1 MLTIRPAIAADLPA
15 IHGLVADLAEF
26 EKEAAAFTTS
36 LATYQEQFAAGTFQ
50 AHVAETSPGDIVG
63 MTLYYLTFSTWKGRM
78 LYLEDFVV
86 KEDYRGQGIGQ
97 QLFAAFIEEAKRQQ
111 CTMVKWQV
119 LDWNTPAVNFY
130 ELQGATIEK
139 NWWNAKIIF

>member
-1 MLTIRPAIAADLPA
+1 MTIRPATSSDLAA
-15 IHGLVADLAEF
+15 IHQLVAELAAYEN
-26 EKEAAAFTTS
+26 AAEQFTTS
-36 LATYQEQFAAGTFQ
+36 LETYQEQFAAGTFQ
-50 AHVAETSPGDIVG
+50 CHVAEAEDGTIAG

-86 KEDYRGQGIGQ
+86 GQAFRSQGVGQ
-97 QLFAAFIEEAKRQQ
+97 LLFAEFLAEAKRRE

-139 NWWNAKIIF
+139 DWWNCKLFF